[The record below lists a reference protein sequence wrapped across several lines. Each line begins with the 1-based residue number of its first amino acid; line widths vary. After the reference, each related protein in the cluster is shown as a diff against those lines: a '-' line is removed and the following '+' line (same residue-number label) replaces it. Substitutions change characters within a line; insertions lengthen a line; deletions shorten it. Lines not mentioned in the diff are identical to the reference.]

1 MATLLKC
8 KMCGGDIEV
17 SKDMT
22 VGTCLFCGSTMT
34 LPRIDT
40 DKKARLFNRAN
51 DYRLNCEFD
60 KAYDAYKT
68 IVEEDEQE
76 AEAYWGMILSEY
88 GVEYVED
95 PTSKK
100 RIPTCHRTHIQP
112 IRTSTNYKMA
122 VQYADSE
129 SKFLYQDEAEELDKL
144 QKDIIARSAKEAP
157 YDVFICYKE
166 TDDSTGERTK
176 DSVIAEELYN
186 ALSDK
191 GIRAFFSKISLEEHI
206 GENYEPYIY
215 AALQSAHVMLLVT
228 TSNEHCNAV
237 WVKNEWMR
245 FLQFMQDDKSKVL
258 IPAYSDMTAYE
269 LPDELVSVQGQD
281 LGKIGAVQ
289 DTVRGILKLLD
300 KAPVSSNNKAL
311 NDLIADKMQREEK
324 RDKFKRMFSFG
335 AASFALLVTAIL
347 FLYSPKF
354 YNGYT
359 YFDLRDMWRY
369 YRFDF
374 MIYGC
379 LFGLAVVL
387 LWISLVAFLFFRKR
401 RLSLTLQYVAIGL
414 LIASNVFGKCRS
426 TVSKGSMPLVV
437 AFLVILV
444 LFHVFISAFSWKN
457 IVALSMTVI
466 ACVACFFV
474 PMKKLVVANADS
486 ITAYNQIVINVG
498 YANVRLDSSTKSKI
512 MCQVYSGMIFNID
525 DSTTNEG
532 YTWYKIITE
541 TGIAGYV
548 RDDLVLKAVKIVVTD
563 EYANVRENAST
574 KSNKVGE
581 LHKGDVYYG
590 VLKGNWIEIVYEG
603 KDAYVYKDVVEVTK

>member
-1 MATLLKC
+1 MATILKC

-17 SKDMT
+17 NKDMT
-22 VGTCLFCGSTMT
+22 VGTCLFCGSIMT

-122 VQYADSE
+122 VQYADPE

-144 QKDIIARSAKEAP
+144 QKDIIARSAKETP

-176 DSVIAEELYN
+176 DSVIAEELFN

-191 GIRAFFSKISLEEHI
+191 GIRAFFSRISLEEHI

-269 LPDELVSVQGQD
+269 LPDELISVQGQD
-281 LGKIGAVQ
+281 LNKIGAIQ

-300 KAPVSSNNKAL
+300 KAPTNSNDKAIKE
-311 NDLIADKMQREEK
+311 LIADKTQRDEK
-324 RDKFKRMFSFG
+324 REKTKNLISFIVLTV
-335 AASFALLVTAIL
+335 ALAWTARKYL
-347 FLYSPKF
+347 LKPNFN
-354 YNGYT
+354 NGYT
-359 YFDLRDMWRY
+359 VFSLKEMWRN
-369 YRFDF
+369 YRTELCIFSGLLGLSAAVVWVQALL
-374 MIYGC
+374 YVSC
-379 LFGLAVVL
+379 ALLALAVAYEK
-387 LWISLVAFLFFRKR
+387 ISFFNSKGAE
-401 RLSLTLQYVAIGL
+401 TL
-414 LIASNVFGKCRS
+414 LIAI
-426 TVSKGSMPLVV
+426 
-437 AFLVILV
+437 LVIHAILSFYFMNTRGIRLVPIFMLIVADAILLVIPARKLV
-444 LFHVFISAFSWKN
+444 L
-457 IVALSMTVI
+457 
-466 ACVACFFV
+466 
-474 PMKKLVVANADS
+474 ANS
-486 ITAYNQIVINVG
+486 ETFTSYNQMVIIPD
-498 YANVRLDSSTKSKI
+498 YANIREAPTTESAYLG
-512 MCQVYSGMIFNID
+512 QVFRGMIFDIMD
-525 DSTTNEG
+525 VSEGQGYQWYRISTAN
-532 YTWYKIITE
+532 
-541 TGIAGYV
+541 GIEGYV
-548 RDDLVLKAVKIVVTD
+548 RSDLANKAVKISVTD
-563 EYANVRENAST
+563 EYVNVREDSRT
-574 KSNKVGE
+574 DSNKIGE

-590 VLKGNWIEIVYEG
+590 VYYLGWIKITYEG
-603 KDAYVYKDVVEVTK
+603 KTGYVSEKVVNVQK

>member
-1 MATLLKC
+1 MATILKC

-17 SKDMT
+17 NKDMT

-129 SKFLYQDEAEELDKL
+129 SKFLYQDEAEVLDNL
-144 QKDIIARSAKEAP
+144 QKNIISISSKEAP

-166 TDDSTGERTK
+166 TDDTTGERTK
-176 DSVIAEELYN
+176 DSVLAEDIYN
-186 ALSDK
+186 ALTDK
-191 GIRAFFSKISLEEHI
+191 GVRTFFSRISLEEHI

-215 AALQSAHVMLLVT
+215 SALNSARVMLLVT
-228 TSNEHCNAV
+228 TSNKHCNAV

-245 FLQFMQDDKSKVL
+245 FLQFMQDDKSKVI
-258 IPAYSDMTAYE
+258 IPAYSEMTAYE

-281 LGKIGAVQ
+281 LGKLGAIQ

-300 KAPVSSNNKAL
+300 KAPASSNDKAL
-311 NDLIADKMQREEK
+311 NELIADKMQREEK
-324 RDKFKRMFSFG
+324 KDKLKRISAFLVS
-335 AASFALLVTAIL
+335 SVALLISSLV
-347 FLYSPKF
+347 FLYRPLF

-359 YFDLRDMWRY
+359 YFDLKDMWRY
-369 YRFDF
+369 HRHDF
-374 MIYGC
+374 LMYGG
-379 LFGLAVVL
+379 LLALAVGL
-387 LWISLVAFLFFRKR
+387 LWISVVLVLFLRKR
-401 RLSLTLQYVAIGL
+401 RIALVFQYIAGGSLVASIAFGKYSSLT
-414 LIASNVFGKCRS
+414 
-426 TVSKGSMPLVV
+426 SKGTIPLVI
-437 AFLVILV
+437 AFLVIWV
-444 LFHVFISAFSWKN
+444 GFAFFFIHINWKN
-457 IVALSMTVI
+457 CIILSLVVITCVVALI
-466 ACVACFFV
+466 I
-474 PMKKLVVANADS
+474 PIKKLTIANADYIS
-486 ITAYNQIVINVG
+486 AYNQVIIKVG
-498 YANVRLDSSTKSKI
+498 YANVRETSSTNSRI
-512 MCQVYSGMIFNID
+512 MCQVYSGMVFDIV
-525 DSTTNEG
+525 SSESNEG
-532 YTWYKIITE
+532 YTWYKIVTSE
-541 TGIAGYV
+541 GIEGYL
-548 RDDLVLKAVKIVVTD
+548 REDVLKKAVKLSVSD
-563 EYANVRENAST
+563 EFVNVREKPSA

-581 LHKGDVYYG
+581 LHQGDVYYG
-590 VLKGNWIEIVYEG
+590 VSDGTWIKIMYNGES
-603 KDAYVYKDVVEVTK
+603 AYVYEDVVKVIK